1 MFQEFETGMAALCK
15 LESLLSKIKLN
26 FVSES

>member
-1 MFQEFETGMAALCK
+1 MFQEFETMLAALCR

-26 FVSES
+26 FVFES